1 MKIIIKILII
11 TILFTS
17 CKPEVKTDGYVI
29 NGNAKG
35 VYNGIRVYLK
45 GFDQNNRQVDIDT
58 AIVMNEKF
66 TFNGKVISPE
76 MCFLNIN
83 SVNGNLPLIIENS
96 EITIDVDK
104 DDLTASKVFGT
115 KTNEALSTF
124 STNMKTMIEKRQ
136 NIMLALREAAQT
148 NDNEK
153 TTALNTELS
162 KLNLEAT
169 EFPFEFINN
178 NKDNYYSLILL
189 ESMLKNKNA
198 DLQKII
204 DTYQVLDDDL
214 KGSIKGNEILA
225 QLETAKKIIEA
236 QKRTEIGKIAPDFS
250 APTPEGNL
258 LSLNEVKSKI
268 TLIDFWAAWC
278 GPCRRE
284 NPNLVQIYKKYHDK
298 GLEIIGVSLDGN
310 LRQTD
315 PKAAWVKAIADDN
328 LTWPQISN
336 LNYFNDQI
344 AKMYNISSIPSSFI
358 LDAEGKIVAKN
369 LRGAALE
376 EKIAEL
382 LN

>member
-136 NIMLALREAAQT
+136 NIMLALREAAQA

>member
-17 CKPEVKTDGYVI
+17 CKPESKTDGYVI

-136 NIMLALREAAQT
+136 NIMLALREAAQA